1 MIRANWSERSA
12 GAWVLPEHLYVH
24 VPVCRS
30 KCVYCDF
37 FSVEGGGAAECV
49 ALVSHTVAV
58 AEGLAGRA
66 AEASLRAGGLATLYF
81 GGGTPTVLGQELV
94 RFVERLVAVFGLQGG
109 AEVTVEGNPESVNEG
124 LVEALAGAGVT
135 RMSIG
140 VQSLDDGVL
149 AWLGRPHTAEDALA
163 AIAAVRQAGLELSVD
178 LIAGIPGVSRRL
190 WLETLDRVAELG
202 VTHVSVYPLAVEE
215 GTPLALAIERGGRA
229 APDEDAS
236 AQAMEDAAER
246 LVRAGL
252 IRYEVANYAVPGHE
266 SRHNRAY
273 WTGRPYLALGGGA
286 HGMLPGRAA
295 RALGLWSPNA
305 VMSACA
311 ADDVRIRYAYADEV
325 IFDPAPAMIEC
336 LTAAEAAREDA
347 MLGLRMADGIDDAL
361 GSRAGVTDEL
371 ESLVH
376 DGLLKHVD
384 GRWMPTK
391 RGWLLGNVVFG
402 RVWNAGSAGS
412 PLASP

>member
-1 MIRANWSERSA
+1 MCAGDGERVV
-12 GAWVLPEHLYVH
+12 GAVSLPEHLYVH
-24 VPVCRS
+24 VPVCRA

-37 FSVEGGGAAECV
+37 FSVVGGGAAECA
-49 ALVSHTVAV
+49 ALVSHTVGV

-66 AEASLRAGGLATLYF
+66 ADAGLRAGGLATLYF
-81 GGGTPTVLGQELV
+81 GGGTPTVLGHELV
-94 RFVERLVAVFGLQGG
+94 RLVERLGGVFGLQRG
-109 AEVTVEGNPESVNEG
+109 AEVTVEGNPESVNAG

-149 AWLGRPHTAEDALA
+149 ASLGRPHSVEDALA
-163 AIAAVRQAGLELSVD
+163 AVAAVQRAGLELSID
-178 LIAGIPGVSRRL
+178 LIAGIPGVSRRR
-190 WLETLDRVAELG
+190 WLETLDRVVALG

-215 GTPLALAIERGGRA
+215 GTPLALTIERGERA

-246 LVRAGL
+246 LSRAGL
-252 IRYEVANYAVPGHE
+252 VRYEVANYAVPGHE

-286 HGMLPGRAA
+286 HGMLRGTTA
-295 RALGLWSPNA
+295 RALGLWTPDPETP
-305 VMSACA
+305 ACA
-311 ADDVRIRYAYADEV
+311 ADDVRIRYAYADEM
-325 IFDPAPAMIEC
+325 FFAPTPAMTEC

-347 MLGLRMADGIDDAL
+347 MLGLRLGEGIDDAL
-361 GSRAGVTDEL
+361 GNRAGVTGVL
-371 ESLVH
+371 RSLAD
-376 DGLLKHVD
+376 DGLLTHRD
-384 GRWMPTK
+384 GRWMPTH

-402 RVWNAGSAGS
+402 RVWNAGNAESR
-412 PLASP
+412 